1 MEQPAAK
8 RARLS
13 AEEVLLEL
21 EEDDDE
27 PMFPGSDDEFED
39 LVCDEKRRDDEWGEE
54 EDYSV
59 TSAGS
64 VDVMLTP
71 LNPRGG
77 VHSLPSQTETGGS
90 TLHPLTGGGVHS
102 LPSQTQTGGS
112 TLHPLTGGGVHSLP
126 SQTQTGGSTLHPLTG
141 GGVHSLPSQTQT
153 GGSTLHPLTGG
164 GVHSLPSQTQ
174 TGGST
179 LHPLTGGGV
188 HSLPS
193 QTQTGGSTLH
203 PLTGGGVHS
212 LPSQT
217 ETGGSTLHP
226 LTGGGVHSLPSQ
238 TQTGGSTLH
247 PLTGGGVHSLPSQT
261 GGLMHSLTLT
271 GSSTTPSTLPL
282 LTAPTPVH
290 RLSVSH
296 QSLTVPRG
304 NWSSN
309 LSTVNISPFT
319 QPVGPTVNIPSSVVE
334 VFELFFTES
343 ICVYIVEQ
351 TNMYAREVLGEK
363 YDSWDKVTVGELRAY
378 FGFMLL
384 MGLVSLP
391 ALDDYWRRDTFLRY
405 SPIADRISRDRFRD
419 IHRFLHFNSNS
430 NLPLVGEPGHDR
442 LGKVRP
448 VMEALQE
455 RFSQLYQPH
464 CANAVDEAMIPFQGR
479 SSLKQYMP
487 AKPVK
492 RGIKAW
498 CRADAVNGY
507 MCQVQ
512 IYTGRGDSPE
522 GGLGKRVVLD
532 LSQKLEHKNYH
543 LYFDFFS
550 SVSLMSELLAKG
562 IYACGTARQN
572 YRDFPSTLKL
582 QGKSKREQERHGLI
596 NK

>member
-21 EEDDDE
+21 EDDDDE

-77 VHSLPSQTETGGS
+77 VHSLPSQTQTGGS
-90 TLHPLTGGGVHS
+90 TLPPLTGGGVHS

-112 TLHPLTGGGVHSLP
+112 TLPTLTGGGVHSLPSQTQTGGSTLPTLTGGGVHSLPSQTQTGGSTLPTLTGGGVHSLPSQTQTGGSTLPPLTGGGVHSLP
-126 SQTQTGGSTLHPLTG
+126 SQTQTGGSTLPTLTG

-153 GGSTLHPLTGG
+153 GGSTLPT
-164 GVHSLPSQTQ
+164 
-174 TGGST
+174 
-179 LHPLTGGGV
+179 
-188 HSLPS
+188 
-193 QTQTGGSTLH
+193 
-203 PLTGGGVHS
+203 
-212 LPSQT
+212 
-217 ETGGSTLHP
+217 
-226 LTGGGVHSLPSQ
+226 
-238 TQTGGSTLH
+238 
-247 PLTGGGVHSLPSQT
+247 LTGGGVHSLPSQT

-271 GSSTTPSTLPL
+271 GSSTTPSTPPL
-282 LTAPTPVH
+282 LTAPTPV
-290 RLSVSH
+290 SVSH
-296 QSLTVPRG
+296 QSQTVPRG

-319 QPVGPTVNIPSSVVE
+319 QPVDPTVNIPSSVVE
-334 VFELFFTES
+334 VFELFFTEH

-351 TNMYAREVLGEK
+351 TNTYAREVLGEK

-405 SPIADRISRDRFRD
+405 SPIADRISRDHFRD

-430 NLPLVGEPGHDR
+430 NLPLVEEPGHDR

-487 AKPVK
+487 AKCVK

-507 MCQVQ
+507 MCQV
-512 IYTGRGDSPE
+512 YT
-522 GGLGKRVVLD
+522 D
-532 LSQKLEHKNYH
+532 LH
-543 LYFDFFS
+543 
-550 SVSLMSELLAKG
+550 
-562 IYACGTARQN
+562 RQ
-572 YRDFPSTLKL
+572 R
-582 QGKSKREQERHGLI
+582 
-596 NK
+596 